1 LLLITYLYGVLRLMF
16 VRKFLVNRDCKKAT
30 VFTVISM
37 AFVLM
42 LVSCATPQ
50 PDSAPQVLNEP
61 EVVARVSLE
70 EARAAY
76 DKNEALFLDVR
87 SISSYAGSHIP
98 GARSIP
104 LADLESRMGDL
115 DPSQWIIT
123 YCT

>member
-1 LLLITYLYGVLRLMF
+1 M
-16 VRKFLVNRDCKKAT
+16 VNRDFKKAT
-30 VFTVISM
+30 LFTVLRM
-37 AFVLM
+37 TFVLM
-42 LVSCATPQ
+42 LVACAPHQ
-50 PDSAPQVLNEP
+50 PDSAPQALNEP
-61 EVVARVSLE
+61 EEVARVSLE

-87 SISSYAGSHIP
+87 STSSYASSHIP